1 MSTLKERLIEFDK
14 LSYAKNVEPIYNYDN
29 FAKKFINWKTWTLT
43 GYNNSNEEIC
53 KVSKSET
60 DNATKYIKFLN
71 KLYDK
76 NYKISNDSINYVRN
90 HPDKFMNESLE
101 NMLSDSQKKNYFTQ
115 YCEIAYLNDHENNK
129 IHFTL
134 QDIIDM
140 KTIEENYKSLFCERL
155 GITIEYFNNKLNL
168 Y

>member
-1 MSTLKERLIEFDK
+1 MSTLKERLIDFGN
-14 LSYAKNVEPIYNYDN
+14 LPYAKNVKPTYNYDN
-29 FAKKFINWKTWTLT
+29 IAKKIINWKTWTLI
-43 GYNNSNEEIC
+43 GHNNSNQEIC

-60 DNATKYIKFLN
+60 DNGTKYIKFLN
-71 KLYDK
+71 ELYDNK
-76 NYKISNDSINYVRN
+76 YKISNDSINNVRN
-90 HPDKFMNESLE
+90 HPDKFMDESLE

-115 YCEIAYLNDHENNK
+115 YCEMAYLYDDENNK

-140 KTIEENYKSLFCERL
+140 KTIDENFKILFCERL
-155 GITIEYFNNKLNL
+155 GITIYYLKKKLNL